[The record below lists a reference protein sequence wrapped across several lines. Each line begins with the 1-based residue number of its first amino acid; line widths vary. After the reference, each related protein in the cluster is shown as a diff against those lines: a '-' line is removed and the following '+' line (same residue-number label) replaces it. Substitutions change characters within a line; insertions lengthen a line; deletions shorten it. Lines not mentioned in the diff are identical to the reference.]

1 MDKYKLSQ
9 LNLQFVKEY
18 LKIDFDDDDK
28 ELELYIQASI
38 SYIKNNT
45 KLDIEE
51 LDAMPDLTVV
61 ALQLIA
67 HFYDN
72 KSIRVTQ
79 NSNIDKMFTAILSQY
94 WSII

>member
-9 LNLQFVKEY
+9 LDLDFVKEY
-18 LKIDFDDDDK
+18 LKVDFSDDDK

-45 KLDIEE
+45 KLSVEE
-51 LDAMPDLTVV
+51 LDEIPDLTVV

-72 KSIRVTQ
+72 KSIIIKQ
-79 NSNIDKMFTAILSQY
+79 GSNIDKMFSSILS
-94 WSII
+94 

>member
-9 LNLQFVKEY
+9 LDLDFVKEY
-18 LKIDFDDDDK
+18 LKVDFSDDDK

-45 KLDIEE
+45 KLSVEE
-51 LDAMPDLTVV
+51 LDEIPDLTVV

-72 KSIRVTQ
+72 KSIIIKQ
-79 NSNIDKMFTAILSQY
+79 GSNIDKMFSSILSQY
-94 WSII
+94 WSFL

>member
-9 LNLQFVKEY
+9 LDLDFVKEY
-18 LKIDFDDDDK
+18 LKVDFSDDDK

-45 KLDIEE
+45 KLSVEE
-51 LDAMPDLTVV
+51 LDEIPDLTVV
-61 ALQLIA
+61 AIQLIA

-72 KSIRVTQ
+72 KSIIIKQ
-79 NSNIDKMFTAILSQY
+79 GSNIDKMFSSILSQY
-94 WSII
+94 WSFL

>member
-9 LNLQFVKEY
+9 LDLDFVKEY
-18 LKIDFDDDDK
+18 LKVDFSDDDK
-28 ELELYIQASI
+28 ELELYVQASI

-45 KLDIEE
+45 KLSVEE
-51 LDAMPDLTVV
+51 LDEIPDLTVV

-72 KSIRVTQ
+72 KSIIIKQ
-79 NSNIDKMFTAILSQY
+79 GSNIDKMFISILSQY
-94 WSII
+94 WSFL